1 MCSVMKIHNCY
12 ENGSVIGIYLPE
24 FIYIELTSITRR
36 EKNKKDNTFMEEY
49 FHFPGT
55 D

>member
-1 MCSVMKIHNCY
+1 MKMAQLS
-12 ENGSVIGIYLPE
+12 EFIYQT
-24 FIYIELTSITRR
+24 IYIELTSITWR
-36 EKNKKDNTFMEEY
+36 EKNKEDNMFTQEY